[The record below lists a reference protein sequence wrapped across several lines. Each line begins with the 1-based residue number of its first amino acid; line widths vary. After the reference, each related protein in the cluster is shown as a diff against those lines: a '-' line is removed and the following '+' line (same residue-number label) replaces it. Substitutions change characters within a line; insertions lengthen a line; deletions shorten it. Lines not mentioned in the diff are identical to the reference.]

1 MSPQR
6 LSRKEKQAHTR
17 TCLMES
23 ARRIFARRG
32 LDQASIDEVAADAG
46 YTKGAFYA
54 NFKSKEELFLAM
66 LDERFAE
73 RVEELDRVLATDGTV
88 EDHAREAGAS
98 FMRYL
103 AADPEWQRLFFEFT
117 AYAARNEEFREELV
131 TRYRTVRKR
140 MAEVFHEHAKA
151 QGIESSVE
159 RKEPIALMLCA
170 MANGVA
176 LENLVDPDAVDDD
189 LYPNMLVIFFAGL
202 RAMSEAGQAP
212 VGAAADSG

>member
-1 MSPQR
+1 MSTER

-73 RVEELDRVLATDGTV
+73 RVEELDRVLATEGTM
-88 EDHAREAGAS
+88 EDHVREAGAN

-103 AADPEWQRLFFEFT
+103 GADPEWQRLFFEFT
-117 AYAARNEEFREELV
+117 AYAARNEEFRQELV
-131 TRYRTVRKR
+131 TRYRAVRKR
-140 MAEVFHEHAKA
+140 MAEVFAEHAKA

-159 RKEPIALMLCA
+159 KKEPIALMLCA

-176 LENLVDPDAVDDD
+176 LENLIDPEVMDDD
-189 LYPNMLVIFFAGL
+189 VYPTMLVIFFAGL
-202 RAMSEAGQAP
+202 RALSEAGHAP
-212 VGAAADSG
+212 VAAGAKA

>member
-1 MSPQR
+1 MSPER

-73 RVEELDRVLATDGTV
+73 RVEELDRVLATEGTM
-88 EDHAREAGAS
+88 EDHVREAGAN

-103 AADPEWQRLFFEFT
+103 GADPEWQRLFFEFT
-117 AYAARNEEFREELV
+117 AYAARNEEFRQELV
-131 TRYRTVRKR
+131 TRYRAVRKR
-140 MAEVFHEHAKA
+140 MAEVFAEHAKA

-159 RKEPIALMLCA
+159 KKEPIALMLCA

-176 LENLVDPDAVDDD
+176 LENLIDPEVMDDD
-189 LYPNMLVIFFAGL
+189 VYPTMLVIFFAGL
-202 RAMSEAGQAP
+202 RALSKAGHAP
-212 VGAAADSG
+212 VAAGAKA